1 MSVDR
6 RIPRDLPD
14 VVQVDLLLSVQHG
27 YWCTRRHN
35 ETTMNHAYNSV
46 DHVYLIFGV
55 NKSGEFFG
63 YGKWG
68 AFPRIPFYS
77 H

>member
-6 RIPRDLPD
+6 KVPKEVPD
-14 VVQVDLLLSVQHG
+14 VVAQVDLLLSVRHG

-35 ETTMNHAYNSV
+35 ETTVNHAYNSV

-63 YGKWG
+63 YGK
-68 AFPRIPFYS
+68 
-77 H
+77 